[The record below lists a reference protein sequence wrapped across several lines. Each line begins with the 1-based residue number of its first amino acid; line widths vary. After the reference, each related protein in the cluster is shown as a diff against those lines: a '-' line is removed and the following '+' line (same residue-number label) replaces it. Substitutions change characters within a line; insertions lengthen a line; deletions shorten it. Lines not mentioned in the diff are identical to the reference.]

1 MKWVDRF
8 PSIWTWISPLT
19 PPPLRN
25 FLGLW
30 PPHPPGMSNS
40 LRGGGMDIFWNY
52 TFACCSN
59 QSQADKVAEMPWPP
73 RPFKCFKCLHISPFQ
88 NVDDLSMALW
98 ISSLEIQS
106 LFAPRSQDTRLFSFM
121 LLFVQNIFSN
131 FFIAVQPMWRGF
143 NSQTWFP
150 MLVANSYSWFF
161 SEYFW
166 VPRQPLSCIS
176 FVNCHSPSLSIAGR
190 WQLSH

>member
-52 TFACCSN
+52 TFGWNSEFHSVYQFTFEPLHLCFRRWLWFRIWTKILSDRRIWQKRHRSADWHTPIHPPPGDDQHFQYDDDSDN
-59 QSQADKVAEMPWPP
+59 GSDGFVVEEDGAIRAMQSEELGFLLASRRTRSERKVTTT
-73 RPFKCFKCLHISPFQ
+73 RKVL
-88 NVDDLSMALW
+88 LW
-98 ISSLEIQS
+98 
-106 LFAPRSQDTRLFSFM
+106 T
-121 LLFVQNIFSN
+121 
-131 FFIAVQPMWRGF
+131 
-143 NSQTWFP
+143 
-150 MLVANSYSWFF
+150 
-161 SEYFW
+161 
-166 VPRQPLSCIS
+166 
-176 FVNCHSPSLSIAGR
+176 
-190 WQLSH
+190 